1 LPPAKNYFEA
11 ALEVIPRVSRIKPSS
26 TACGKRIIIPSNA
39 TNDGYETDL
48 VLFVSVIEDPSDSY
62 TAHSWICT
70 MDGRTNRPIAGVIE
84 FNMKYLQL
92 DTTDPTFEMEL
103 ATTMH
108 EIIHVLGFDSSIYDR
123 YINPSTLEPLTGH
136 VLKKTVNGVETMI
149 LDVYP
154 LTDFLQYHFNCSTLE
169 GAYMENQGGSGSY
182 GSHFERR
189 IFYNEMM
196 TPSRIKDRRLSLFTL
211 ALLQGTGWYQPDYS
225 SYAEPM
231 TYGKDAGCAFFNTEC
246 INRETLEPNFKE
258 FCSPLTSFGVS
269 YTKRGLGYCGSYRYQ
284 TSDDLISA
292 FDYWGNKTVVWD
304 SFADNCPQID
314 VSFDCEN
321 ITRGTIALLEDYESY
336 GIGGKGFLG
345 TLSLDGTPYS
355 RFVDYCFKTQ
365 CKLNKGH
372 YELQVLFGRG
382 KEGDNVT
389 CTTAG
394 QVDASDFPFE
404 HNLVGH

>member
-1 LPPAKNYFEA
+1 
-11 ALEVIPRVSRIKPSS
+11 
-26 TACGKRIIIPSNA
+26 
-39 TNDGYETDL
+39 
-48 VLFVSVIEDPSDSY
+48 
-62 TAHSWICT
+62 
-70 MDGRTNRPIAGVIE
+70 
-84 FNMKYLQL
+84 
-92 DTTDPTFEMEL
+92 
-103 ATTMH
+103 
-108 EIIHVLGFDSSIYDR
+108 
-123 YINPSTLEPLTGH
+123 
-136 VLKKTVNGVETMI
+136 
-149 LDVYP
+149 
-154 LTDFLQYHFNCSTLE
+154 
-169 GAYMENQGGSGSY
+169 
-182 GSHFERR
+182 
-189 IFYNEMM
+189 MM

-304 SFADNCPQID
+304 SFADNCPQVD
-314 VSFDCEN
+314 VSYDCEN

-404 HNLVGH
+404 HNLVGALKCPDPDEFCNQVLEEGVCKGQCFGRGVCSHWENKCVCNDGWGSHHCAKKALTDQCSRCTSDPLRTSCYGDDECHCNPSNTTCQCLLGLKTGKECSGGDNNNGSQLGVILTVGGGILAVAVILGCCLVKKRKGRMITDDSLSHPIVLSSNDDVETSTL